1 MALTKISTDGVQDD
15 AITKSKIPANQIEAS
30 ELADN
35 SVDSAA
41 LNADCVIGSKI
52 ADSQIATE
60 HIVNEAVT
68 LSKLEHGTSSNN
80 GKFLRANNGADPTF
94 ETINTTP
101 ADGSIPEA
109 KLANNAVTHSKI
121 ADTAISQAKLNYP
134 VSNRNLIINGAMQ
147 ICQRFNANSMNN
159 ISGNTHTY
167 HVDRFKAFNGNGGIL
182 GQEWQPNH
190 APAGYYYSLRLKCVS
205 ADTSIDNMTFLSQV
219 IEDKNI
225 YNLHYGSSSA
235 VTCTLSFWIKSNLTG
250 TYSIGLINDTQG
262 SRGFVAE
269 YTINTPNTW
278 EKKSITIAGDTAGTW
293 NAGGLRVHWALAI
306 QSSRHASTLNAW
318 QNTSSVLYSSSNQPN
333 FMGNTNNYMNIT
345 GVQFEVGSNSTE
357 FDHKTITEDQRLCE
371 RYYVESLNGG
381 IRNAI
386 NNNGDRIPVPAFR
399 TQMRASPTM
408 IASNFTEFSAGSSR
422 TITGFHGVGSN
433 GGGYAQLN
441 STPSNGVYFFAH
453 ANAEL

>member
-1 MALTKISTDGVQDD
+1 M
-15 AITKSKIPANQIEAS
+15 
-30 ELADN
+30 
-35 SVDSAA
+35 
-41 LNADCVIGSKI
+41 
-52 ADSQIATE
+52 
-60 HIVNEAVT
+60 
-68 LSKLEHGTSSNN
+68 
-80 GKFLRANNGADPTF
+80 
-94 ETINTTP
+94 
-101 ADGSIPEA
+101 
-109 KLANNAVTHSKI
+109 
-121 ADTAISQAKLNYP
+121 
-134 VSNRNLIINGAMQ
+134 
-147 ICQRFNANSMNN
+147 
-159 ISGNTHTY
+159 
-167 HVDRFKAFNGNGGIL
+167 
-182 GQEWQPNH
+182 
-190 APAGYYYSLRLKCVS
+190 
-205 ADTSIDNMTFLSQV
+205 
-219 IEDKNI
+219 
-225 YNLHYGSSSA
+225 
-235 VTCTLSFWIKSNLTG
+235 
-250 TYSIGLINDTQG
+250 
-262 SRGFVAE
+262 
-269 YTINTPNTW
+269 
-278 EKKSITIAGDTAGTW
+278 
-293 NAGGLRVHWALAI
+293 